1 MEDGKASL
9 TAEAAAIVRAVE
21 SAKPEGERA
30 CYDPY
35 AQYFIRPRYRI
46 IGRSKRLTRFF
57 MWLVDQRYP
66 GATTEIVLRTRYI
79 DDYLRERVGDGIRQ
93 LVVLGA
99 GYDSRAHRIDGLKGK
114 LQVFEVD

>member
-21 SAKPEGERA
+21 SAKPEGERV

-46 IGRSKRLTRFF
+46 IGRSKRLTRFL
-57 MWLVDQRYP
+57 MWLCGSKIPR
-66 GATTEIVLRTRYI
+66 R
-79 DDYLRERVGDGIRQ
+79 
-93 LVVLGA
+93 
-99 GYDSRAHRIDGLKGK
+99 HH
-114 LQVFEVD
+114 